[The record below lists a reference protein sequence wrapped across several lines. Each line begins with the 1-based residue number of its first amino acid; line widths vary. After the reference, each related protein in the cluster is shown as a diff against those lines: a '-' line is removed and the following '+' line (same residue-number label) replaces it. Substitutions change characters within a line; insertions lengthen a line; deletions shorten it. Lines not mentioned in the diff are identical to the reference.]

1 MNVIFYKIYI
11 FDILTKQA
19 FVTCFEKGLNIV
31 TSSSIDGTDR
41 GKSVLLRSLYH
52 TLGADAHFDK
62 KWKNEDKVYLLEF
75 SVDNKMYFIYRH
87 KKVFKVFNDTVQILF
102 QTSSRT
108 KLSEFLGKIWSF
120 EIFLPNRNTEK
131 LEIAPPAYTYVM
143 NFIDQDHYDGTNF
156 NSFKSLGQYQNFK
169 PDVIYAQF
177 GIYDKNYF
185 ERVKSKQNLL
195 ERINNSED
203 SYQKANEM
211 KEKVFKLL
219 GNIVVPKNSQELKR
233 ELSIRTKEYKDIL
246 NSMNEF
252 RCKLTNLRN
261 EKYEL
266 EIALNQ
272 IERFKNN
279 KEKEI
284 KSILETDKCPECHSV
299 LKDTT
304 DFRSKR
310 YNSIEDSSYISDS
323 IYEDIEKISKAI
335 SRTESSY
342 KEFLNKLESYKKNI
356 GIAQKEIKNYSSYM
370 GLNELYNSLNLELF
384 NESQLQGE
392 LKEKLGIIEEDL
404 KKVSAIKADINKKY
418 YEMIDSEVLR
428 FGLNELEESQYKAI
442 NRVFCA
448 SGSNKPIS
456 TVIWYFILNN
466 IKTCFNKKSLK
477 LPMVLDSPKNAE
489 MDYNKEQALI
499 EYILENSS
507 NYTQLIFSS
516 IGFER
521 TKFEGKVKIIELK
534 NNKYQLLDS
543 ETFTKYE
550 NILENVLSTHVHRD
564 IFSELIKL
572 LRK

>member
-1 MNVIFYKIYI
+1 MNVIFKKIYI
-11 FDILTKQA
+11 FDILTEKA
-19 FVTCFEKGLNIV
+19 FVTSFEEGVNVV

-52 TLGADAHFDK
+52 VMGADAHFDK

-75 SVDNKMYFIYRH
+75 LVDNKKYFIYRH
-87 KKVFKVFNDTVQILF
+87 RKLFKVFNNLIQILF

-108 KLSEFLGKIWSF
+108 ELSEFLGEIWSF

-143 NFIDQDHYDGTNF
+143 NFLDQDYYDGTNF

-169 PDVIYAQF
+169 PDVIYSQF

-185 ERVKSKQNLL
+185 ERVKSKQNLF
-195 ERINNSED
+195 ERINESKD
-203 SYQKANEM
+203 SYKKANEM
-211 KEKVFKLL
+211 KRKVSNLL
-219 GNIVVPKNSQELKR
+219 ENVVVPENLQELER
-233 ELSIRTKEYKDIL
+233 ELSIRSKEYNDIL
-246 NSMNEF
+246 NSMNAF
-252 RCKLTNLRN
+252 RYKLTNLRN

-284 KSILETDKCPECHSV
+284 KFILETDICPECHSI
-299 LKDTT
+299 LNDTT
-304 DFRSKR
+304 DLRSKR
-310 YNSIEDSSYISDS
+310 YNSIEDSLYISDS

-335 SRTESSY
+335 FQIESSY
-342 KEFLNKLESYKKNI
+342 REFSNRLESYKKNI
-356 GIAQKEIKNYSSYM
+356 NSAQEEIKNYTSYM

-384 NESQLQGE
+384 NELQLQEE
-392 LKEKLGIIEEDL
+392 LKDRIENIEEEL
-404 KKVSAIKADINKKY
+404 KKVSEIKADINKKY
-418 YEMIDSEVLR
+418 YEMVDRQVLR
-428 FGLNELEESQYKAI
+428 FGLNELDESQYKAI

-489 MDYNKEQALI
+489 MDYDKEQALI

-521 TKFEGKVKIIELK
+521 TKFIFEGEIKILGL
-534 NNKYQLLDS
+534 NNDKYQLLNS
-543 ETFTKYE
+543 ETFKEYE
-550 NILENVLSTHVHRD
+550 DILENVLSAQ
-564 IFSELIKL
+564 LI
-572 LRK
+572 

>member
-1 MNVIFYKIYI
+1 MNIIFNKIYI

-19 FVTCFEKGLNIV
+19 FVTCFEKGLNII
-31 TSSSIDGTDR
+31 TSSNIDGTDR

-75 SVDNKMYFIYRH
+75 SVDNKKYFIYRH
-87 KKVFKVFNDTVQILF
+87 KKVFKVFDDAVQILF
-102 QTSSRT
+102 QTSTRT
-108 KLSEFLGKIWSF
+108 ELSEFLSEIWSF

-143 NFIDQDHYDGTNF
+143 NFIDQDYYDGTNF
-156 NSFKSLGQYQNFK
+156 NSFKSLRQYQNFK

-195 ERINNSED
+195 ERINDSEGA
-203 SYQKANEM
+203 YKEANEM
-211 KEKVFKLL
+211 KEKVSKLL
-219 GNIVVPKNSQELKR
+219 GNLVVPENLQELER
-233 ELSIRTKEYKDIL
+233 ELSIRTKEYNGIL

-252 RCKLTNLRN
+252 RYKLTNLRN

-284 KSILETDKCPECHSV
+284 KSILKTDICPECHSV

-304 DFRSKR
+304 DLRSKR
-310 YNSIEDSSYISDS
+310 YNSIEDSLYIKDN
-323 IYEDIEKISKAI
+323 IYEDIEKLSKAI
-335 SRTESSY
+335 SQIESSY
-342 KEFLNKLESYKKNI
+342 EEFLNKLESYKKNI

-384 NESQLQGE
+384 NEYQLQGE
-392 LKEKLGIIEEDL
+392 LNERLENIEEEL
-404 KKVSAIKADINKKY
+404 KKVSEIKADINRKY
-418 YEMIDSEVLR
+418 YEMIDRQVVK
-428 FGLNELEESQYKAI
+428 FGLNELEETQYKAI

-456 TVIWYFILNN
+456 TVIWYFILND
-466 IKTCFNKKSLK
+466 IKRLFNKKSLK

-489 MDYNKEQALI
+489 MDYDKEQALI
-499 EYILENSS
+499 EYILDNSL

-521 TKFEGKVKIIELK
+521 RKFEFEGEIKIIELK
-534 NNKYQLLDS
+534 NDKYQLLDS
-543 ETFTKYE
+543 ETFKKYEDVLE
-550 NILENVLSTHVHRD
+550 NILNSQ
-564 IFSELIKL
+564 LIK
-572 LRK
+572 

>member
-1 MNVIFYKIYI
+1 MNVIFNKIYI

-19 FVTCFEKGLNIV
+19 FVTGFEEGLNIV
-31 TSSSIDGTDR
+31 ASSSIDGTDR

-62 KWKNEDKVYLLEF
+62 KWKNEDKVYILKI
-75 SVDNKMYFIYRH
+75 SVDNKMYYIYRH

-102 QTSSRT
+102 QTSHRT
-108 KLSEFLGKIWSF
+108 ELSEFLSEIWDF

-143 NFIDQDHYDGTNF
+143 NFIDQDYYNGTNF
-156 NSFKSLGQYQNFK
+156 NSFKNLGQYQNFK

-185 ERVKSKQNLL
+185 RCVKSKQNLL
-195 ERINNSED
+195 ERINDSED
-203 SYQKANEM
+203 SYKEANEM
-211 KEKVFKLL
+211 KEKVSKLL
-219 GNIVVPKNSQELKR
+219 GNLLVPENLQELET
-233 ELSIRTKEYKDIL
+233 ELSIRTKEYNDIL

-252 RCKLTNLRN
+252 RYRLTNLRN

-272 IERFKNN
+272 IERFKSN

-284 KSILETDKCPECHSV
+284 KSILETDICPECHSV
-299 LKDTT
+299 LKDTI
-304 DFRSKR
+304 DIRSKR
-310 YNSIEDSSYISDS
+310 YNSIEDSLYIKDN

-335 SRTESSY
+335 YQTESSY
-342 KEFLNKLESYKKNI
+342 KELLNKLESYKKNI
-356 GIAQKEIKNYSSYM
+356 SLAQKEIKNYTSYM
-370 GLNELYNSLNLELF
+370 GLNEFYNSLNQELF
-384 NESQLQGE
+384 NELQLQGK
-392 LKEKLGIIEEDL
+392 LKEEIELIQDEL
-404 KKVSAIKADINKKY
+404 KKVSEIKEDINKKY
-418 YEMIDSEVLR
+418 YEMIDRQVLK
-428 FGLNELEESQYKAI
+428 FGLNELEETQYKAI

-456 TVIWYFILNN
+456 TVIWYFVLNDIKIL
-466 IKTCFNKKSLK
+466 FNKKSLK

-489 MDYNKEQALI
+489 MDYYKEQTLI
-499 EYILENSS
+499 EYILKNSS

-521 TKFEGKVKIIELK
+521 TKFIFEGKIKIIELK
-534 NNKYQLLDS
+534 NDKYQLLNS
-543 ETFTKYE
+543 ETFKEYE
-550 NILENVLSTHVHRD
+550 NILENVLSAQ
-564 IFSELIKL
+564 LI
-572 LRK
+572 

>member
-1 MNVIFYKIYI
+1 MNVIFKKIYI
-11 FDILTKQA
+11 FDILTKKA
-19 FVTCFEKGLNIV
+19 FVTSFEEGVNVV

-52 TLGADAHFDK
+52 VMGADAHFDK

-75 SVDNKMYFIYRH
+75 LVDNKKYFIYRH
-87 KKVFKVFNDTVQILF
+87 RKLFKVFNDLIQILF
-102 QTSSRT
+102 QTSSRPE
-108 KLSEFLGKIWSF
+108 LSEFLGEIWSF

-143 NFIDQDHYDGTNF
+143 NFLDQDYYDGTNF

-169 PDVIYAQF
+169 PDVIYSQF

-185 ERVKSKQNLL
+185 ERVKSKQNLF
-195 ERINNSED
+195 ERINESKD
-203 SYQKANEM
+203 SYKKADEM
-211 KEKVFKLL
+211 KGKVSNLL
-219 GNIVVPKNSQELKR
+219 ENVVVPENLQELER
-233 ELSIRTKEYKDIL
+233 ELSIKSKEYNDIL
-246 NSMNEF
+246 NSMNAF
-252 RCKLTNLRN
+252 RYKLTNLRN

-266 EIALNQ
+266 EIVLNQ

-284 KSILETDKCPECHSV
+284 KSILETDICPECHSV
-299 LKDTT
+299 LNDTT
-304 DFRSKR
+304 DLRSKR
-310 YNSIEDSSYISDS
+310 YNSIEDSLYISDS
-323 IYEDIEKISKAI
+323 IYEDIEKISKEI
-335 SRTESSY
+335 FQIESSY
-342 KEFLNKLESYKKNI
+342 REFSNRLESYKKNI
-356 GIAQKEIKNYSSYM
+356 NSAQEEIKNYTSYM

-384 NESQLQGE
+384 NELQLQEE
-392 LKEKLGIIEEDL
+392 LKDRIENIEEEL
-404 KKVSAIKADINKKY
+404 KKVSEIKAYINKKY
-418 YEMIDSEVLR
+418 YEMVDRQVLR
-428 FGLNELEESQYKAI
+428 FGLNELDESQYKAI

-489 MDYNKEQALI
+489 MDYDKEQALI

-521 TKFEGKVKIIELK
+521 TKFIFEGEIKIIELK
-534 NNKYQLLDS
+534 NDKYQLLNS
-543 ETFTKYE
+543 ETFKEYE
-550 NILENVLSTHVHRD
+550 DILENVLSAQ
-564 IFSELIKL
+564 LI
-572 LRK
+572 

>member
-1 MNVIFYKIYI
+1 MNVIFKKIYI
-11 FDILTKQA
+11 FDILTKKA
-19 FVTCFEKGLNIV
+19 FVTSFEEGVNVV

-52 TLGADAHFDK
+52 VMGADAHFDK

-75 SVDNKMYFIYRH
+75 LVDNKKYFIYRH
-87 KKVFKVFNDTVQILF
+87 RKLFKVFNDLIQILF

-108 KLSEFLGKIWSF
+108 ELSEFLGEIWSF

-143 NFIDQDHYDGTNF
+143 NFLDQDYYDGTNF

-169 PDVIYAQF
+169 PDVIYSQF

-185 ERVKSKQNLL
+185 ERVKSKQNLF
-195 ERINNSED
+195 ECINESKD
-203 SYQKANEM
+203 SYKKADEM
-211 KEKVFKLL
+211 KGKVSNLL
-219 GNIVVPKNSQELKR
+219 ENVVVPENLQELER
-233 ELSIRTKEYKDIL
+233 ELSIRSKEYNDIL
-246 NSMNEF
+246 NSMNAF
-252 RCKLTNLRN
+252 RYKLTNLRN

-284 KSILETDKCPECHSV
+284 KFILETDICPECHSV
-299 LKDTT
+299 LNDTT
-304 DFRSKR
+304 DLRSKR
-310 YNSIEDSSYISDS
+310 YNSIEDSLYISDS

-335 SRTESSY
+335 FQIESSY
-342 KEFLNKLESYKKNI
+342 REFSNRLESYKKNI
-356 GIAQKEIKNYSSYM
+356 NSAQEEIKNYTSYM

-384 NESQLQGE
+384 NELQLQEE
-392 LKEKLGIIEEDL
+392 LKDRIENIEEEL
-404 KKVSAIKADINKKY
+404 KKVSEIKADINKKY
-418 YEMIDSEVLR
+418 YEMVDRQVLR
-428 FGLNELEESQYKAI
+428 FGLNELDESQYKAI

-489 MDYNKEQALI
+489 MDYDKEQALI

-521 TKFEGKVKIIELK
+521 TKFIFEGEIKIIELK
-534 NNKYQLLDS
+534 NDKYQLLNS
-543 ETFTKYE
+543 ETFKEYE
-550 NILENVLSTHVHRD
+550 DILENVLSAQ
-564 IFSELIKL
+564 LI
-572 LRK
+572 

>member
-1 MNVIFYKIYI
+1 MNVIFKKIYI
-11 FDILTKQA
+11 FDISTEKA
-19 FVTCFEKGLNIV
+19 FVTSFEEGVNVV

-52 TLGADAHFDK
+52 VMGADAHFDK

-75 SVDNKMYFIYRH
+75 LVDNKKYFIYRH
-87 KKVFKVFNDTVQILF
+87 RKLFKVFNDLIQILF

-108 KLSEFLGKIWSF
+108 ELSEFLGEIWSF
-120 EIFLPNRNTEK
+120 EIFLPNRNTGK

-143 NFIDQDHYDGTNF
+143 NFLDQDYYDGTSF
-156 NSFKSLGQYQNFK
+156 NSFKSLRQYQNFK
-169 PDVIYAQF
+169 PDVIYSQF

-185 ERVKSKQNLL
+185 ERVKSKQNLF
-195 ERINNSED
+195 ERINESKD
-203 SYQKANEM
+203 SYKKANEM
-211 KEKVFKLL
+211 KGKVSNLL
-219 GNIVVPKNSQELKR
+219 ENVVVPENLQELER
-233 ELSIRTKEYKDIL
+233 ELSIRSKEYNDIL
-246 NSMNEF
+246 NSMNAF
-252 RCKLTNLRN
+252 RYKLTNLRN

-284 KSILETDKCPECHSV
+284 KFILETDICPECHSI
-299 LKDTT
+299 LNDTT
-304 DFRSKR
+304 DLRSKR
-310 YNSIEDSSYISDS
+310 YNSIEDSLYISDS
-323 IYEDIEKISKAI
+323 IYEDIEKISKEI
-335 SRTESSY
+335 FQIESSY
-342 KEFLNKLESYKKNI
+342 REFSNRLESYKKNI
-356 GIAQKEIKNYSSYM
+356 NSAQEEIKNYTSYM

-384 NESQLQGE
+384 NELQLQEE
-392 LKEKLGIIEEDL
+392 LKDRIENIEEEL
-404 KKVSAIKADINKKY
+404 KKVSEIKADINKKY
-418 YEMIDSEVLR
+418 YEMVDRQVLR
-428 FGLNELEESQYKAI
+428 FGLYELDESQYKAI

-489 MDYNKEQALI
+489 MDYVKEQALI

-521 TKFEGKVKIIELK
+521 TKFIFEGEIKIIGL
-534 NNKYQLLDS
+534 NNDKYQLLNS
-543 ETFTKYE
+543 ETFKEYE
-550 NILENVLSTHVHRD
+550 DILENVLSAQ
-564 IFSELIKL
+564 LI
-572 LRK
+572 

>member
-1 MNVIFYKIYI
+1 MNVIFKKIYI
-11 FDILTKQA
+11 FDILTEKT
-19 FVTCFEKGLNIV
+19 FVTSFEEGVNVV

-52 TLGADAHFDK
+52 VMGADAHFDK

-75 SVDNKMYFIYRH
+75 LVDNKKYFIYRH
-87 KKVFKVFNDTVQILF
+87 RKLFKVFNDLIQILF

-108 KLSEFLGKIWSF
+108 ELSEFLGEIWSF
-120 EIFLPNRNTEK
+120 EIFLPNRNTGK

-143 NFIDQDHYDGTNF
+143 NFLDQDYYDGTSF
-156 NSFKSLGQYQNFK
+156 NSFKSLRQYQNFK
-169 PDVIYAQF
+169 PDVIYSQF

-185 ERVKSKQNLL
+185 ERVKSKQNLF
-195 ERINNSED
+195 ERINESKD
-203 SYQKANEM
+203 SYKKANEM
-211 KEKVFKLL
+211 KGKVSNLL
-219 GNIVVPKNSQELKR
+219 ENVVVPENLQELER
-233 ELSIRTKEYKDIL
+233 ELSIRSKEYNDIL
-246 NSMNEF
+246 NSMNAF
-252 RCKLTNLRN
+252 RYKLTNLRN

-284 KSILETDKCPECHSV
+284 KFILETDICPECHSI
-299 LKDTT
+299 LNDTT
-304 DFRSKR
+304 DLRSKR
-310 YNSIEDSSYISDS
+310 YNSIEDSLYISDS
-323 IYEDIEKISKAI
+323 IYEDIEKISKEI
-335 SRTESSY
+335 FQIESSY
-342 KEFLNKLESYKKNI
+342 REFSNRLESYKKNI
-356 GIAQKEIKNYSSYM
+356 NSAQEEIKNYTSYM

-384 NESQLQGE
+384 NELQLQEE
-392 LKEKLGIIEEDL
+392 LKDRIENIEEEL
-404 KKVSAIKADINKKY
+404 KKVSEIKADINKKY
-418 YEMIDSEVLR
+418 YEMVDRQVLR
-428 FGLNELEESQYKAI
+428 FGLYELDESQYKAI

-489 MDYNKEQALI
+489 MDYVKEQALI

-521 TKFEGKVKIIELK
+521 TKFIFEGEIKIIGL
-534 NNKYQLLDS
+534 NNDKYQLLNS
-543 ETFTKYE
+543 ETFKEYE
-550 NILENVLSTHVHRD
+550 DILENVLSAQ
-564 IFSELIKL
+564 LI
-572 LRK
+572 

>member
-1 MNVIFYKIYI
+1 MNIIFNKIYI
-11 FDILTKQA
+11 FDILTKKA
-19 FVTCFEKGLNIV
+19 FVTCFEKGLNII
-31 TSSSIDGTDR
+31 TSSNIDGTDR

-75 SVDNKMYFIYRH
+75 SVDNKKYFIYRH
-87 KKVFKVFNDTVQILF
+87 KKVFKVFDDAVQILF
-102 QTSSRT
+102 QTSTRT
-108 KLSEFLGKIWSF
+108 ELSEFLSEIWSF

-143 NFIDQDHYDGTNF
+143 NFIDQDYYDGTNF

-169 PDVIYAQF
+169 SDVIYAQF

-195 ERINNSED
+195 ERINDSERA
-203 SYQKANEM
+203 YKKANEM
-211 KEKVFKLL
+211 KEKVSKLL
-219 GNIVVPKNSQELKR
+219 GNLVVPENLQELEK
-233 ELSIRTKEYKDIL
+233 ELSIRTKEYNDIL

-252 RCKLTNLRN
+252 RYKLTNLRN

-284 KSILETDKCPECHSV
+284 KSILKTDICPECHSV

-304 DFRSKR
+304 DLRSKR
-310 YNSIEDSSYISDS
+310 YNSIEDSLYISDS
-323 IYEDIEKISKAI
+323 IYEDIEKISKVI
-335 SRTESSY
+335 LKIESSY
-342 KEFLNKLESYKKNI
+342 REFSNRLESYKKNI
-356 GIAQKEIKNYSSYM
+356 NSAQKEIKNYTSYI

-384 NESQLQGE
+384 SELQLQEE
-392 LKEKLGIIEEDL
+392 LKDRIENIEEEL
-404 KKVSAIKADINKKY
+404 KKVSEIKANINKKY
-418 YEMIDSEVLR
+418 YEMVDSQVLR
-428 FGLNELEESQYKAI
+428 FGLDELEESQYKAI

-466 IKTCFNKKSLK
+466 LKTCFNKKSLK

-489 MDYNKEQALI
+489 MDYDKEQALI

-521 TKFEGKVKIIELK
+521 TKFIFEGETKIIELK
-534 NNKYQLLDS
+534 NDKYQLLNS
-543 ETFTKYE
+543 ETFKEYE
-550 NILENVLSTHVHRD
+550 DILENVLSAQ
-564 IFSELIKL
+564 LI
-572 LRK
+572 

>member
-1 MNVIFYKIYI
+1 MNIIFNKIYI
-11 FDILTKQA
+11 FDILTKKA
-19 FVTCFEKGLNIV
+19 FVTCFEKGLNII
-31 TSSSIDGTDR
+31 TSSNIDGTDR

-75 SVDNKMYFIYRH
+75 FVDNKKYFIYRH
-87 KKVFKVFNDTVQILF
+87 KKVFKVFDDAVQILF
-102 QTSSRT
+102 QTSTRT
-108 KLSEFLGKIWSF
+108 ELSEFLSEIWSF

-143 NFIDQDHYDGTNF
+143 NFIDQDYYDGTNF

-195 ERINNSED
+195 ERINDSERA
-203 SYQKANEM
+203 YKKANEM
-211 KEKVFKLL
+211 KEKVSKLL
-219 GNIVVPKNSQELKR
+219 GNLVVPENLQELEK
-233 ELSIRTKEYKDIL
+233 ELSIRTKEYNDIL

-252 RCKLTNLRN
+252 RYKLTNLRN

-284 KSILETDKCPECHSV
+284 KSILKTDICPECHSV

-304 DFRSKR
+304 DLRSKR
-310 YNSIEDSSYISDS
+310 YNSIEDSLYISDS
-323 IYEDIEKISKAI
+323 IYEDIEKISKVI
-335 SRTESSY
+335 LKIESSY
-342 KEFLNKLESYKKNI
+342 REFSNRLESYKKNI
-356 GIAQKEIKNYSSYM
+356 NSAQEEIKNYTSYI

-384 NESQLQGE
+384 SELQLQEE
-392 LKEKLGIIEEDL
+392 LKDKIENIEEEL
-404 KKVSAIKADINKKY
+404 KKVSEIKADINKKY
-418 YEMIDSEVLR
+418 YEMVDSQVLR

-466 IKTCFNKKSLK
+466 LKTCFNKKSLK

-489 MDYNKEQALI
+489 MDYDKEQALI

-521 TKFEGKVKIIELK
+521 TKFIFEGETKIIELK
-534 NNKYQLLDS
+534 NDKYQLLNS
-543 ETFTKYE
+543 ETFKEYE
-550 NILENVLSTHVHRD
+550 DILENVLSAQ
-564 IFSELIKL
+564 LI
-572 LRK
+572 

>member
-1 MNVIFYKIYI
+1 MNVIFKKIYI
-11 FDILTKQA
+11 FDILTKKA
-19 FVTCFEKGLNIV
+19 FVTSFEVGVNVV

-52 TLGADAHFDK
+52 VMGADAHFDK

-75 SVDNKMYFIYRH
+75 LVDNKKYFIYRH
-87 KKVFKVFNDTVQILF
+87 RKLFKVFNDLIQILF

-108 KLSEFLGKIWSF
+108 ELSEFLGEIWSF

-143 NFIDQDHYDGTNF
+143 NFLDQDYYDGTNF

-169 PDVIYAQF
+169 PDVIYSQF

-185 ERVKSKQNLL
+185 ERVKSKQNLF
-195 ERINNSED
+195 ERINESQD
-203 SYQKANEM
+203 SYKKADEM
-211 KEKVFKLL
+211 KGKVSNLL
-219 GNIVVPKNSQELKR
+219 ENVVVPENLQELES
-233 ELSIRTKEYKDIL
+233 ELSIRSKEYNDIL
-246 NSMNEF
+246 NSMNAF
-252 RCKLTNLRN
+252 RYELTNLRN

-284 KSILETDKCPECHSV
+284 KFILETDICPECHSV
-299 LKDTT
+299 LNDTT
-304 DFRSKR
+304 DLRSKR
-310 YNSIEDSSYISDS
+310 YNSIEDSLYISDS

-335 SRTESSY
+335 FQIESSY
-342 KEFLNKLESYKKNI
+342 REFSNRLESYKKNI
-356 GIAQKEIKNYSSYM
+356 NSAQKEIKNYTSYM

-384 NESQLQGE
+384 NELQLQEE
-392 LKEKLGIIEEDL
+392 LKDRIENIEEEL
-404 KKVSAIKADINKKY
+404 KKVSEIKADINKKY
-418 YEMIDSEVLR
+418 YEMVDRQVLR
-428 FGLNELEESQYKAI
+428 FGLNELDESQYKAI

-521 TKFEGKVKIIELK
+521 TKFIFEGEIKIIELK
-534 NNKYQLLDS
+534 NDKYQLLNS
-543 ETFTKYE
+543 ETFKEYE
-550 NILENVLSTHVHRD
+550 DILENVLSAQ
-564 IFSELIKL
+564 LI
-572 LRK
+572 

>member
-1 MNVIFYKIYI
+1 MNVIFKKIYI
-11 FDILTKQA
+11 FDILTKKA
-19 FVTCFEKGLNIV
+19 FVTSFEEGVNVV

-41 GKSVLLRSLYH
+41 GKSVLLRSVYH
-52 TLGADAHFDK
+52 VMGADAHFDK

-75 SVDNKMYFIYRH
+75 LVDNKKYFIYRH
-87 KKVFKVFNDTVQILF
+87 RKLFKVFNDLIQILF

-108 KLSEFLGKIWSF
+108 ELSEFLGEIWSF

-143 NFIDQDHYDGTNF
+143 NFLDQDYYDGTNF

-169 PDVIYAQF
+169 PDVIYSQF

-185 ERVKSKQNLL
+185 ERVKSKQNLF
-195 ERINNSED
+195 ERINESKD
-203 SYQKANEM
+203 SYKKADEM
-211 KEKVFKLL
+211 KGKVSNLL
-219 GNIVVPKNSQELKR
+219 ENVVVPENLQELER
-233 ELSIRTKEYKDIL
+233 ELSIRSKEYNDIL
-246 NSMNEF
+246 NSMNAF
-252 RCKLTNLRN
+252 RYKLTNLRN

-284 KSILETDKCPECHSV
+284 KFILETDICPECHSV
-299 LKDTT
+299 LNDTT
-304 DFRSKR
+304 DLRSKR
-310 YNSIEDSSYISDS
+310 YNSIEDSLYISDS
-323 IYEDIEKISKAI
+323 IYEDIEKISKEI
-335 SRTESSY
+335 FQIESSY
-342 KEFLNKLESYKKNI
+342 REFSNRLESYKKNI
-356 GIAQKEIKNYSSYM
+356 NSAQEEIKNYTSYM

-384 NESQLQGE
+384 NELQLQEE
-392 LKEKLGIIEEDL
+392 LKDRIENIEEEL
-404 KKVSAIKADINKKY
+404 KKVSEIKAYINKKY
-418 YEMIDSEVLR
+418 YEMVDRQVLR
-428 FGLNELEESQYKAI
+428 FGLNELDESQYKAI

-489 MDYNKEQALI
+489 MDYDKEQALI

-521 TKFEGKVKIIELK
+521 TKFIFEGEIKIIELK
-534 NNKYQLLDS
+534 NDKYQLLNS
-543 ETFTKYE
+543 ETFKEYE
-550 NILENVLSTHVHRD
+550 DILENVLSAQ
-564 IFSELIKL
+564 LI
-572 LRK
+572 

>member
-1 MNVIFYKIYI
+1 MNVIFKKIYI
-11 FDILTKQA
+11 FDILTKKA
-19 FVTCFEKGLNIV
+19 FVTSFEEGVNVV

-52 TLGADAHFDK
+52 VMGADAHFDK

-75 SVDNKMYFIYRH
+75 LVDNKKYFIYRH
-87 KKVFKVFNDTVQILF
+87 RKLFKVFNDLIQILF

-108 KLSEFLGKIWSF
+108 ELSEFLGEVWSF

-131 LEIAPPAYTYVM
+131 LEIAPPVYTYVM
-143 NFIDQDHYDGTNF
+143 NFLDQDYYDGTNF
-156 NSFKSLGQYQNFK
+156 NSFKNLGQYQNFK
-169 PDVIYAQF
+169 PDVIYSQF

-185 ERVKSKQNLL
+185 EHVKSKQNLF
-195 ERINNSED
+195 ERINESKD
-203 SYQKANEM
+203 SYKKADEM
-211 KEKVFKLL
+211 KGKVSNLL
-219 GNIVVPKNSQELKR
+219 ENVVVPENLQELER
-233 ELSIRTKEYKDIL
+233 ELSIRSKEYNDIL
-246 NSMNEF
+246 NSMNAF
-252 RCKLTNLRN
+252 RYKLTNLRN

-284 KSILETDKCPECHSV
+284 KFILETDICPECHSV
-299 LKDTT
+299 LNDTT
-304 DFRSKR
+304 DLRSKR
-310 YNSIEDSSYISDS
+310 YNSIEDSLYISDS

-335 SRTESSY
+335 FQIESSY
-342 KEFLNKLESYKKNI
+342 REFSNRLESYKKNI
-356 GIAQKEIKNYSSYM
+356 NSAQEEIKNYTSYM

-384 NESQLQGE
+384 NELQLQEE
-392 LKEKLGIIEEDL
+392 LKDRIENIEEEL
-404 KKVSAIKADINKKY
+404 KKVSEIKADINKKY
-418 YEMIDSEVLR
+418 YEMVDRQVLR
-428 FGLNELEESQYKAI
+428 FGLNELDESQYKAI

-489 MDYNKEQALI
+489 MDYDKEQALI

-507 NYTQLIFSS
+507 NYMQLIFSS

-521 TKFEGKVKIIELK
+521 TKFIFEGEIKIIELK
-534 NNKYQLLDS
+534 NDKYQLLNS
-543 ETFTKYE
+543 ETFKEYE
-550 NILENVLSTHVHRD
+550 DILENVLSAQ
-564 IFSELIKL
+564 LI
-572 LRK
+572 

>member
-1 MNVIFYKIYI
+1 MNVIFKKIYI
-11 FDILTKQA
+11 FDILTKKA
-19 FVTCFEKGLNIV
+19 FVTSFEEGVNIV

-52 TLGADAHFDK
+52 VMGADAHFDK

-75 SVDNKMYFIYRH
+75 LVDNKKYFIYRH
-87 KKVFKVFNDTVQILF
+87 RKLFKVFNDLIQIIF

-108 KLSEFLGKIWSF
+108 ELSEFLGEIWSF

-143 NFIDQDHYDGTNF
+143 NFLDQDYYDGTNF

-169 PDVIYAQF
+169 PDVIYSQF

-185 ERVKSKQNLL
+185 ERVKSKQNLF
-195 ERINNSED
+195 ERINESKD
-203 SYQKANEM
+203 SYKKADEM
-211 KEKVFKLL
+211 KGKVSNLL
-219 GNIVVPKNSQELKR
+219 ENVVVPENLQELER
-233 ELSIRTKEYKDIL
+233 ELSIRSKEYNDIL
-246 NSMNEF
+246 NSMNAF
-252 RCKLTNLRN
+252 RYKLTNLRN

-284 KSILETDKCPECHSV
+284 KFILGTDICPECHSV
-299 LKDTT
+299 LNDTT
-304 DFRSKR
+304 DLRSKR
-310 YNSIEDSSYISDS
+310 YNSIEDSLYISDS

-335 SRTESSY
+335 FQIESSY
-342 KEFLNKLESYKKNI
+342 REFSNRLESYKKNI
-356 GIAQKEIKNYSSYM
+356 NSAQEEIKNYTSYM

-384 NESQLQGE
+384 NELQLQEE
-392 LKEKLGIIEEDL
+392 LKDRIENIEEEL
-404 KKVSAIKADINKKY
+404 KKVSEIKADINKKY
-418 YEMIDSEVLR
+418 YEMVDRQVLR
-428 FGLNELEESQYKAI
+428 FGLNELDESQYKAI

-489 MDYNKEQALI
+489 MDNNKEQALI

-521 TKFEGKVKIIELK
+521 TKFIFEGEIKIIELK
-534 NNKYQLLDS
+534 NDKYQLLNS
-543 ETFTKYE
+543 ETFKEYE
-550 NILENVLSTHVHRD
+550 DILDNVLSAQ
-564 IFSELIKL
+564 LI
-572 LRK
+572 

>member
-1 MNVIFYKIYI
+1 MNIIFKKIYI
-11 FDILTKQA
+11 FDILTKKA
-19 FVTCFEKGLNIV
+19 FVTSFEKGVNVV

-52 TLGADAHFDK
+52 VMGADAHFDK

-75 SVDNKMYFIYRH
+75 LVDNKKYFIYRH
-87 KKVFKVFNDTVQILF
+87 RKLFKVFNDLIQILF

-108 KLSEFLGKIWSF
+108 ELSEFLGEIWSF

-143 NFIDQDHYDGTNF
+143 NFLDQDYYDGTNF

-169 PDVIYAQF
+169 PDVIYSQF

-185 ERVKSKQNLL
+185 ERVKSKQNLF
-195 ERINNSED
+195 ERINESKD
-203 SYQKANEM
+203 SYKKADEM
-211 KEKVFKLL
+211 KGKVSNLL
-219 GNIVVPKNSQELKR
+219 ENVVVPENLQELER
-233 ELSIRTKEYKDIL
+233 ELSIRSKEYNDIL
-246 NSMNEF
+246 NSMNAF
-252 RCKLTNLRN
+252 RYKLTNLRN

-284 KSILETDKCPECHSV
+284 KFILETDICPECHSV
-299 LKDTT
+299 LNDTT
-304 DFRSKR
+304 DLRSKR
-310 YNSIEDSSYISDS
+310 YNSIEDSLYISDS

-335 SRTESSY
+335 FQIESSY
-342 KEFLNKLESYKKNI
+342 REFSNRLESYKKNI
-356 GIAQKEIKNYSSYM
+356 NSAQEEIKNYTSYM

-384 NESQLQGE
+384 NELQLQEE
-392 LKEKLGIIEEDL
+392 LKDRIENIEEEL
-404 KKVSAIKADINKKY
+404 KKVSEIKADINKKY
-418 YEMIDSEVLR
+418 YEMVDRQVLR
-428 FGLNELEESQYKAI
+428 FGLNELDESQYKAI

-489 MDYNKEQALI
+489 MDYDKEQALI

-521 TKFEGKVKIIELK
+521 TKFIFEGEIKIIELK
-534 NNKYQLLDS
+534 NDKYQLLNS
-543 ETFTKYE
+543 ETFKEYE
-550 NILENVLSTHVHRD
+550 DILENVLSAQ
-564 IFSELIKL
+564 LI
-572 LRK
+572 

>member
-1 MNVIFYKIYI
+1 MNVIFKKIYI
-11 FDILTKQA
+11 FDILTKKA
-19 FVTCFEKGLNIV
+19 FVTSFEEGVNVV

-52 TLGADAHFDK
+52 VMGADAHFDK

-75 SVDNKMYFIYRH
+75 LVDNKKYFIYRH
-87 KKVFKVFNDTVQILF
+87 RKLFKVFNDLIQILF
-102 QTSSRT
+102 QTSSRPE
-108 KLSEFLGKIWSF
+108 LSEFLGEIWSF

-143 NFIDQDHYDGTNF
+143 NFLDQDYYDGTNF

-169 PDVIYAQF
+169 PDVIYSQF

-185 ERVKSKQNLL
+185 ERVKSKQNLF
-195 ERINNSED
+195 ERINESKD
-203 SYQKANEM
+203 SYKKADEM
-211 KEKVFKLL
+211 KGKVSNLL
-219 GNIVVPKNSQELKR
+219 ENVVVPENLQELER
-233 ELSIRTKEYKDIL
+233 ELSIKSKEYNDIL
-246 NSMNEF
+246 NSMNAF
-252 RCKLTNLRN
+252 RYKLTNLRN

-284 KSILETDKCPECHSV
+284 KSILETDICPECHSV
-299 LKDTT
+299 LNDTT
-304 DFRSKR
+304 DLRSKR
-310 YNSIEDSSYISDS
+310 YNSIEDSLYISDS
-323 IYEDIEKISKAI
+323 IYEDIEKISKEI
-335 SRTESSY
+335 FQIESSY
-342 KEFLNKLESYKKNI
+342 REFSNRLESYKKNI
-356 GIAQKEIKNYSSYM
+356 NSAQEEIKNYTSYM

-384 NESQLQGE
+384 NELQLQEE
-392 LKEKLGIIEEDL
+392 LKDRIENIEEEL
-404 KKVSAIKADINKKY
+404 KKVSEIKAYINKKY
-418 YEMIDSEVLR
+418 YEMVDRQVLR
-428 FGLNELEESQYKAI
+428 FGLNELDESQYKAI

-489 MDYNKEQALI
+489 MDYDKEQALI

-521 TKFEGKVKIIELK
+521 TKFIFEGEIKIIELK
-534 NNKYQLLDS
+534 NDKYQLLNS
-543 ETFTKYE
+543 ETFKEYE
-550 NILENVLSTHVHRD
+550 DILENVLSAQ
-564 IFSELIKL
+564 LI
-572 LRK
+572 

>member
-1 MNVIFYKIYI
+1 MNVIFKKIYI
-11 FDILTKQA
+11 FDILTKKA
-19 FVTCFEKGLNIV
+19 FVTSFEVGVNVV

-52 TLGADAHFDK
+52 VMGADAHFDK

-75 SVDNKMYFIYRH
+75 LVDNKKYFIYRH
-87 KKVFKVFNDTVQILF
+87 RKLFKVFNDLIQILF

-108 KLSEFLGKIWSF
+108 ELSEFLGEIWSF
-120 EIFLPNRNTEK
+120 EIFLLNRNTEK

-143 NFIDQDHYDGTNF
+143 NFLDQDYYDGTNF

-169 PDVIYAQF
+169 PDVIYSQF

-185 ERVKSKQNLL
+185 ERVKSKQNLF
-195 ERINNSED
+195 ERINESKD
-203 SYQKANEM
+203 SYKKADEM
-211 KEKVFKLL
+211 KGKVSNLL
-219 GNIVVPKNSQELKR
+219 ENVVVPENLQELER
-233 ELSIRTKEYKDIL
+233 ELSIRSKEYNDIL
-246 NSMNEF
+246 NSMNAF
-252 RCKLTNLRN
+252 RYELTNLRN

-284 KSILETDKCPECHSV
+284 KFILETDICPECHSV
-299 LKDTT
+299 LNDTT
-304 DFRSKR
+304 DLRSKR
-310 YNSIEDSSYISDS
+310 YNSIEDSLYISDS

-335 SRTESSY
+335 FQIESSY
-342 KEFLNKLESYKKNI
+342 REFSNRLESYKKNI
-356 GIAQKEIKNYSSYM
+356 NSAQKEIKNYTSYM

-384 NESQLQGE
+384 NELQLQEE
-392 LKEKLGIIEEDL
+392 LKDRIENIEEEL
-404 KKVSAIKADINKKY
+404 KKVSEIKADINKKY
-418 YEMIDSEVLR
+418 YEMVDRQVLR
-428 FGLNELEESQYKAI
+428 FGLNELDESQYKAI

-489 MDYNKEQALI
+489 MDYDKEQALI

-521 TKFEGKVKIIELK
+521 TKFIFEGEIKIIELK
-534 NNKYQLLDS
+534 NDKYQLLNS
-543 ETFTKYE
+543 ETFKEYE
-550 NILENVLSTHVHRD
+550 DILENVLSAQLMR
-564 IFSELIKL
+564 L
-572 LRK
+572 

>member
-1 MNVIFYKIYI
+1 MNVIFKKIYI
-11 FDILTKQA
+11 FDILTEKA
-19 FVTCFEKGLNIV
+19 FVTSFEEGVNVV

-52 TLGADAHFDK
+52 VMGADAHFDK

-75 SVDNKMYFIYRH
+75 LVDNKKYFIYRH
-87 KKVFKVFNDTVQILF
+87 RKLFKVFNDLIQILF
-102 QTSSRT
+102 QTSSRME
-108 KLSEFLGKIWSF
+108 LSEFLGKIWSF
-120 EIFLPNRNTEK
+120 EIFLPNRNTGK

-143 NFIDQDHYDGTNF
+143 NFLDQDHYDGTSF

-169 PDVIYAQF
+169 PDVIYSQF

-185 ERVKSKQNLL
+185 ERVKSKQNLF
-195 ERINNSED
+195 ERINESKD
-203 SYQKANEM
+203 SYKKANEM
-211 KEKVFKLL
+211 KRKVSNLL
-219 GNIVVPKNSQELKR
+219 ENVVVPENLQELER
-233 ELSIRTKEYKDIL
+233 ELSIRSKEYNDIL
-246 NSMNEF
+246 NSMNTF
-252 RCKLTNLRN
+252 RYKLTNLRN

-284 KSILETDKCPECHSV
+284 KFILETDICPECHSI
-299 LKDTT
+299 LNDTT
-304 DFRSKR
+304 DLRSKR
-310 YNSIEDSSYISDS
+310 YNSIEDSLYISDS

-335 SRTESSY
+335 FQIESSY
-342 KEFLNKLESYKKNI
+342 REFSNRLESYKKNI
-356 GIAQKEIKNYSSYM
+356 NSAQEEIKNYTSYM

-384 NESQLQGE
+384 NELQLQEE
-392 LKEKLGIIEEDL
+392 LKDRIENIEEEL
-404 KKVSAIKADINKKY
+404 KKVSEIKADINKKY
-418 YEMIDSEVLR
+418 YEMVDRQVLR
-428 FGLNELEESQYKAI
+428 FGLNELDESQYKAI

-489 MDYNKEQALI
+489 MDYDKEQALI

-521 TKFEGKVKIIELK
+521 TKFIFEGEIKILGL
-534 NNKYQLLDS
+534 NNDKYQLLNS
-543 ETFTKYE
+543 ETFKEYE
-550 NILENVLSTHVHRD
+550 DILENVLSAQ
-564 IFSELIKL
+564 LI
-572 LRK
+572 

>member
-1 MNVIFYKIYI
+1 MNIIFNKIYI
-11 FDILTKQA
+11 FDILTKKA
-19 FVTCFEKGLNIV
+19 FVTCFEKGLNII
-31 TSSSIDGTDR
+31 TSSNIDGTDR

-75 SVDNKMYFIYRH
+75 SVDNKKYFIYRH
-87 KKVFKVFNDTVQILF
+87 KKVFKVFDDAVQILF
-102 QTSSRT
+102 QTSTRT
-108 KLSEFLGKIWSF
+108 ELSEFLSEIWSF

-143 NFIDQDHYDGTNF
+143 NFIDQDYYDGTNF

-195 ERINNSED
+195 ERINDSERA
-203 SYQKANEM
+203 YKKANEM
-211 KEKVFKLL
+211 KEKVSKLL
-219 GNIVVPKNSQELKR
+219 GNLVVPENLQELEK
-233 ELSIRTKEYKDIL
+233 ELSIRTKEYNDIL

-252 RCKLTNLRN
+252 RYTLTNLRN

-284 KSILETDKCPECHSV
+284 KSILKTDICPECHSV

-304 DFRSKR
+304 DLRSKR
-310 YNSIEDSSYISDS
+310 YNSIEDSLYISDS
-323 IYEDIEKISKAI
+323 IYEDIEKISKVI
-335 SRTESSY
+335 LKIESSY
-342 KEFLNKLESYKKNI
+342 REFSNRLESYKKNI
-356 GIAQKEIKNYSSYM
+356 NSAQKEIKNYTSYI

-384 NESQLQGE
+384 SELQLQEE
-392 LKEKLGIIEEDL
+392 LKDRIENIEEEL
-404 KKVSAIKADINKKY
+404 KKVSEIKANINKKY
-418 YEMIDSEVLR
+418 YEMVDSQVLR
-428 FGLNELEESQYKAI
+428 FGLDELEESQYKAI

-489 MDYNKEQALI
+489 MDYDKEQALI

-521 TKFEGKVKIIELK
+521 TKFIFEGETKIIELK
-534 NNKYQLLDS
+534 NDKYQLLNS
-543 ETFTKYE
+543 ETFKEYE
-550 NILENVLSTHVHRD
+550 DILENVLSAQ
-564 IFSELIKL
+564 LI
-572 LRK
+572 

>member
-1 MNVIFYKIYI
+1 MNVIFKKIYI
-11 FDILTKQA
+11 FDILTKKA
-19 FVTCFEKGLNIV
+19 FVTSFEEGVNVV

-52 TLGADAHFDK
+52 VMGADAHFDK

-75 SVDNKMYFIYRH
+75 LVDNKKYFIYRH
-87 KKVFKVFNDTVQILF
+87 RKLFKVFNDLIQILF

-108 KLSEFLGKIWSF
+108 ELSEFLGEIWSF

-143 NFIDQDHYDGTNF
+143 NFLDQDYYDGTNF

-169 PDVIYAQF
+169 PDVIYSQF

-185 ERVKSKQNLL
+185 ERVKSKQNLF
-195 ERINNSED
+195 ERINESKD
-203 SYQKANEM
+203 SYKKADEM
-211 KEKVFKLL
+211 KGKVSNLL
-219 GNIVVPKNSQELKR
+219 ENVVVPENLQELER
-233 ELSIRTKEYKDIL
+233 ELSIRSKEYNDIL
-246 NSMNEF
+246 NSMNAF
-252 RCKLTNLRN
+252 RYKLTNLRN

-284 KSILETDKCPECHSV
+284 KFILEMDICPECHSV
-299 LKDTT
+299 LNDTT
-304 DFRSKR
+304 DLRSKR
-310 YNSIEDSSYISDS
+310 YNSIEDSLYISDS
-323 IYEDIEKISKAI
+323 IYEDIEKISKEI
-335 SRTESSY
+335 FQIESSY
-342 KEFLNKLESYKKNI
+342 REFSNRLESYKKNI
-356 GIAQKEIKNYSSYM
+356 NSAQEEIKNYTSYM

-384 NESQLQGE
+384 NELQLQEE
-392 LKEKLGIIEEDL
+392 LKDRIENIEEEL
-404 KKVSAIKADINKKY
+404 KKVSEIKADINKKY
-418 YEMIDSEVLR
+418 YEMVDRQVLR
-428 FGLNELEESQYKAI
+428 FGLNELDESQYKAI

-489 MDYNKEQALI
+489 MDYDKEQALI

-521 TKFEGKVKIIELK
+521 TKFIFEGEIKIIELK
-534 NNKYQLLDS
+534 NDKYQLLNS
-543 ETFTKYE
+543 ETFKEYE
-550 NILENVLSTHVHRD
+550 DILENVLSAQ
-564 IFSELIKL
+564 LI
-572 LRK
+572 

>member
-1 MNVIFYKIYI
+1 MNVIFKKIYI
-11 FDILTKQA
+11 FDILTKKA
-19 FVTCFEKGLNIV
+19 FVTSFEEGVNVV

-52 TLGADAHFDK
+52 VMGADAHFDK

-75 SVDNKMYFIYRH
+75 LVDNKKYFIYRH
-87 KKVFKVFNDTVQILF
+87 RKLFKVFNDLIQILF

-108 KLSEFLGKIWSF
+108 ELSEFLGEIWSF

-143 NFIDQDHYDGTNF
+143 NFLDQDYYDGTNF

-169 PDVIYAQF
+169 PDVIYSQF

-185 ERVKSKQNLL
+185 ERVKSKQNLF
-195 ERINNSED
+195 ERINESKD
-203 SYQKANEM
+203 SYKKADEM
-211 KEKVFKLL
+211 KGKVSNLL
-219 GNIVVPKNSQELKR
+219 ENVVVPENLQELER
-233 ELSIRTKEYKDIL
+233 ELSIRSKEYNDIL
-246 NSMNEF
+246 NSMNAF
-252 RCKLTNLRN
+252 RYKLTNLRN

-284 KSILETDKCPECHSV
+284 KFILETDICPECHSV
-299 LKDTT
+299 LNDTT
-304 DFRSKR
+304 DLRSKR
-310 YNSIEDSSYISDS
+310 YNSIEDSLYISDS
-323 IYEDIEKISKAI
+323 IYEDIEKISKEI
-335 SRTESSY
+335 FQIESSY
-342 KEFLNKLESYKKNI
+342 REFSNRLESYKKNI
-356 GIAQKEIKNYSSYM
+356 NSAQEEIKNYTSYM

-384 NESQLQGE
+384 NELQLQEE
-392 LKEKLGIIEEDL
+392 LKDRIENIEEEL
-404 KKVSAIKADINKKY
+404 KKVSEIKADINKKY
-418 YEMIDSEVLR
+418 YEMVDRQVLR
-428 FGLNELEESQYKAI
+428 FGLNELDESQYKAI
-442 NRVFCA
+442 NCVFCA

-466 IKTCFNKKSLK
+466 IKTCLNKKSLK

-489 MDYNKEQALI
+489 MDYDKEQALI

-521 TKFEGKVKIIELK
+521 TKFIFEGEIRIIELK
-534 NNKYQLLDS
+534 NDKYQLLNS
-543 ETFTKYE
+543 ETFEEYE
-550 NILENVLSTHVHRD
+550 DILENVLSAR
-564 IFSELIKL
+564 LI
-572 LRK
+572 

>member
-1 MNVIFYKIYI
+1 MNVIFKKIYI
-11 FDILTKQA
+11 FDILTKKA
-19 FVTCFEKGLNIV
+19 FVTSFEKGVNIV

-52 TLGADAHFDK
+52 VMGADAHFDK

-75 SVDNKMYFIYRH
+75 FVDNKKYFIYRH
-87 KKVFKVFNDTVQILF
+87 RKLFKVFNDLIQILF

-108 KLSEFLGKIWSF
+108 ELSEFLGEIWSF

-143 NFIDQDHYDGTNF
+143 NFLDQDYYDGTNF
-156 NSFKSLGQYQNFK
+156 NSFKSLGQYRNFK
-169 PDVIYAQF
+169 PDVIYSQL
-177 GIYDKNYF
+177 GIYDKSYF
-185 ERVKSKQNLL
+185 ERVKIKQNLF
-195 ERINNSED
+195 ERIND
-203 SYQKANEM
+203 SKESYKKSDEM
-211 KEKVFKLL
+211 KGKVSNLL
-219 GNIVVPKNSQELKR
+219 ENVVVPENLEELER
-233 ELSIRTKEYKDIL
+233 ELSIRSKEYNDIL
-246 NSMNEF
+246 HSMNEF
-252 RCKLTNLRN
+252 RYKLTNLRN

-284 KSILETDKCPECHSV
+284 KFILETDICPECHSV
-299 LKDTT
+299 LNDTT
-304 DFRSKR
+304 DLRSKR
-310 YNSIEDSSYISDS
+310 YNSIEDSLYISDS
-323 IYEDIEKISKAI
+323 IYEDIEQISKVI
-335 SRTESSY
+335 SKIESSY
-342 KEFLNKLESYKKNI
+342 REFSNRLESYKKNI
-356 GIAQKEIKNYSSYM
+356 NSVQEEIKNYTSYM

-384 NESQLQGE
+384 NELQLQEE
-392 LKEKLGIIEEDL
+392 LKDRIENIEEEL
-404 KKVSAIKADINKKY
+404 KKVSEIKADINNKY
-418 YEMIDSEVLR
+418 YEMVDSQVLR

-466 IKTCFNKKSLK
+466 LKVCFNKKSLK

-489 MDYNKEQALI
+489 MDYDKEQALI

-521 TKFEGKVKIIELK
+521 TKFIFEGEIKIIELK
-534 NNKYQLLDS
+534 NDKYQLLNS
-543 ETFTKYE
+543 ETFKEYE
-550 NILENVLSTHVHRD
+550 DILENVLSAQ
-564 IFSELIKL
+564 LM
-572 LRK
+572 

>member
-1 MNVIFYKIYI
+1 MNVIFKKIYI
-11 FDILTKQA
+11 FDILTEKA
-19 FVTCFEKGLNIV
+19 FVTSFEEGVNVV

-52 TLGADAHFDK
+52 VMGADAHFDK

-75 SVDNKMYFIYRH
+75 LVDNKKYFIYRH
-87 KKVFKVFNDTVQILF
+87 RKLFKVFNDLIQILF

-108 KLSEFLGKIWSF
+108 ELSEFLGEIWSF

-143 NFIDQDHYDGTNF
+143 NFLDQDHYDGTSF

-169 PDVIYAQF
+169 PDVIYSQF

-185 ERVKSKQNLL
+185 ECVKSKQNLF
-195 ERINNSED
+195 ERINESKD
-203 SYQKANEM
+203 SYKKADEM
-211 KEKVFKLL
+211 KGKVSNLL
-219 GNIVVPKNSQELKR
+219 ENVVVPENLQELER
-233 ELSIRTKEYKDIL
+233 ELSIRSKEYNDIL
-246 NSMNEF
+246 NSMNAF
-252 RCKLTNLRN
+252 RYKLTNLRN

-284 KSILETDKCPECHSV
+284 KFILETDICPECHSI
-299 LKDTT
+299 LNDTT
-304 DFRSKR
+304 DLRSKR
-310 YNSIEDSSYISDS
+310 YNAIEDSLYISDS
-323 IYEDIEKISKAI
+323 IYEDIEKISKEI
-335 SRTESSY
+335 FQIESSY
-342 KEFLNKLESYKKNI
+342 REFSNRLESYKKNI
-356 GIAQKEIKNYSSYM
+356 NSAQEEIKNYTSYM

-384 NESQLQGE
+384 NELQLQEE
-392 LKEKLGIIEEDL
+392 LKDRIENIEEEL
-404 KKVSAIKADINKKY
+404 KKVSEIKADINKKY
-418 YEMIDSEVLR
+418 YEMVDRQVLR
-428 FGLNELEESQYKAI
+428 FGLYELDESQYKAI

-489 MDYNKEQALI
+489 MDYDKEQALI

-521 TKFEGKVKIIELK
+521 TKFIFEGEIKILGL
-534 NNKYQLLDS
+534 NNDKYQLLNS
-543 ETFTKYE
+543 ETFKEYE
-550 NILENVLSTHVHRD
+550 DILENVLSAQ
-564 IFSELIKL
+564 LI
-572 LRK
+572 

>member
-1 MNVIFYKIYI
+1 MNVIFKKIYI
-11 FDILTKQA
+11 FDILTEKA
-19 FVTCFEKGLNIV
+19 FVTSFEEGVNVV

-52 TLGADAHFDK
+52 VMGADAHFDK

-75 SVDNKMYFIYRH
+75 LVDNKKYFIYRH
-87 KKVFKVFNDTVQILF
+87 RKLFKVFNDLIQISF

-108 KLSEFLGKIWSF
+108 ELSEFLGKIWSF
-120 EIFLPNRNTEK
+120 KIFLPNRNTGK

-143 NFIDQDHYDGTNF
+143 NFLDQDYYDGTSF
-156 NSFKSLGQYQNFK
+156 NSFKSLGQYQSFK
-169 PDVIYAQF
+169 PDVIYSQF

-185 ERVKSKQNLL
+185 ERVKSKQNLF
-195 ERINNSED
+195 ERINESKD
-203 SYQKANEM
+203 SYKKANEM
-211 KEKVFKLL
+211 KGKVSNLL
-219 GNIVVPKNSQELKR
+219 ENVVVPENLQELER
-233 ELSIRTKEYKDIL
+233 ELSIRSKEYNDIL
-246 NSMNEF
+246 NSMNAF
-252 RCKLTNLRN
+252 RYKLTNLRN

-284 KSILETDKCPECHSV
+284 KLILETDICPECHSI
-299 LKDTT
+299 LNDTT
-304 DFRSKR
+304 DLRSKR
-310 YNSIEDSSYISDS
+310 YNSIEDSLYISDS
-323 IYEDIEKISKAI
+323 IYEDIEKISKEI
-335 SRTESSY
+335 FQIESSY
-342 KEFLNKLESYKKNI
+342 REFSYRLESYKKNI
-356 GIAQKEIKNYSSYM
+356 NSTQEEIKNYTSYM

-384 NESQLQGE
+384 NELQLQEE
-392 LKEKLGIIEEDL
+392 LKDRIENIEEEL
-404 KKVSAIKADINKKY
+404 KKVSEIKADINKKY
-418 YEMIDSEVLR
+418 YEMVDRQVLR
-428 FGLNELEESQYKAI
+428 FGLYELDESQYKAI

-489 MDYNKEQALI
+489 MDYDKEQALI

-521 TKFEGKVKIIELK
+521 TKFIFEGEIKIIGL
-534 NNKYQLLDS
+534 NNDKYQLLNS
-543 ETFTKYE
+543 ETFKEYE
-550 NILENVLSTHVHRD
+550 DILENVLSAQ
-564 IFSELIKL
+564 LI
-572 LRK
+572 

>member
-1 MNVIFYKIYI
+1 MNVIFKKIYI
-11 FDILTKQA
+11 FDILTKKA
-19 FVTCFEKGLNIV
+19 FVTSFEKGVNIV

-52 TLGADAHFDK
+52 VMGADAHFDK

-75 SVDNKMYFIYRH
+75 FVDNKKYFIYRH
-87 KKVFKVFNDTVQILF
+87 RKLFKVFNDLIQILF

-108 KLSEFLGKIWSF
+108 ELSEFLGEIWSF

-143 NFIDQDHYDGTNF
+143 NFLDQDYYDGTNF
-156 NSFKSLGQYQNFK
+156 NSFKSLGQYRNFK
-169 PDVIYAQF
+169 PDVIYSQL
-177 GIYDKNYF
+177 GIYDKSYF
-185 ERVKSKQNLL
+185 ERVKIKQNLF
-195 ERINNSED
+195 ERIND
-203 SYQKANEM
+203 SKESYKKSDEM
-211 KEKVFKLL
+211 KGKVSNLL
-219 GNIVVPKNSQELKR
+219 ENVVVPENLEELER
-233 ELSIRTKEYKDIL
+233 ELSIRSKEYNDIL
-246 NSMNEF
+246 HSMNEF
-252 RCKLTNLRN
+252 RYKLTNLRN

-284 KSILETDKCPECHSV
+284 KFILETDICPECHSV
-299 LKDTT
+299 LNDTT
-304 DFRSKR
+304 DLRSKR
-310 YNSIEDSSYISDS
+310 YNSIEDSLYISDS

-335 SRTESSY
+335 FQIESSY
-342 KEFLNKLESYKKNI
+342 REFSNRLESYKKNI
-356 GIAQKEIKNYSSYM
+356 NSAQEEIKNYTSYM

-384 NESQLQGE
+384 NELQLQEE
-392 LKEKLGIIEEDL
+392 LKDRIENIEEEL
-404 KKVSAIKADINKKY
+404 KKVSEIKADINNKY
-418 YEMIDSEVLR
+418 YEMVDSQVLR

-466 IKTCFNKKSLK
+466 LKVCFNKKSLK

-489 MDYNKEQALI
+489 MDYDKEQALI

-521 TKFEGKVKIIELK
+521 TKFIFEGEIKIIELK
-534 NNKYQLLDS
+534 NDKYQLLNS
-543 ETFTKYE
+543 ETFKEYE
-550 NILENVLSTHVHRD
+550 DILENVLSAQ
-564 IFSELIKL
+564 LM
-572 LRK
+572 

>member
-1 MNVIFYKIYI
+1 MNVIFKKIYI
-11 FDILTKQA
+11 FDILTKKA
-19 FVTCFEKGLNIV
+19 FVTSLEEGVNVV

-52 TLGADAHFDK
+52 VMGADAHFDK

-75 SVDNKMYFIYRH
+75 LVDNKKYFIYRH
-87 KKVFKVFNDTVQILF
+87 GKLFKVFNDLIQILF
-102 QTSSRT
+102 QTSSR
-108 KLSEFLGKIWSF
+108 KELSEFLGEIWSF

-143 NFIDQDHYDGTNF
+143 NFLDQDYYDGTNF
-156 NSFKSLGQYQNFK
+156 NSFKSLGQYKNFK
-169 PDVIYAQF
+169 ADVIYSQF

-185 ERVKSKQNLL
+185 ERVISKQNLF
-195 ERINNSED
+195 ERINESED
-203 SYQKANEM
+203 SYKKADEM
-211 KEKVFKLL
+211 KEKVSNLL
-219 GNIVVPKNSQELKR
+219 ENVVVPENLQELER
-233 ELSIRTKEYKDIL
+233 ELSIRAKEYNDIL
-246 NSMNEF
+246 NSMNAF
-252 RCKLTNLRN
+252 RYELTNLRN

-284 KSILETDKCPECHSV
+284 KFILETEKCPECDSV
-299 LKDTT
+299 LNDTN
-304 DFRSKR
+304 DLRSKR
-310 YNSIEDSSYISDS
+310 YNSIEDSLYISDS
-323 IYEDIEKISKAI
+323 IYEDIDKISKTI
-335 SRTESSY
+335 SQIESSY
-342 KEFLNKLESYKKNI
+342 RGVSNRLESYKKSI
-356 GIAQKEIKNYSSYM
+356 SSAQEEIKNYTSYM
-370 GLNELYNSLNLELF
+370 GLNELYNSLNLELIS
-384 NESQLQGE
+384 ELQLQEE
-392 LKEKLGIIEEDL
+392 LKNRIGNIEEEL
-404 KKVSAIKADINKKY
+404 KKVSEKKADINKKY
-418 YEMIDSEVLR
+418 YEMVDRQVLR
-428 FGLNELEESQYKAI
+428 FGLNELDESEYKAI

-489 MDYNKEQALI
+489 MDYDKEQALI

-521 TKFEGKVKIIELK
+521 TKFIFEKEIKII
-534 NNKYQLLDS
+534 
-543 ETFTKYE
+543 
-550 NILENVLSTHVHRD
+550 
-564 IFSELIKL
+564 
-572 LRK
+572 

>member
-1 MNVIFYKIYI
+1 MNVIFKKIYI
-11 FDILTKQA
+11 FDILTKKA
-19 FVTCFEKGLNIV
+19 FVTSFEEGVNVV

-52 TLGADAHFDK
+52 VMGADAHFDK

-75 SVDNKMYFIYRH
+75 LVDNKKYFIYRH
-87 KKVFKVFNDTVQILF
+87 RKLFKVFNDLIQILF

-108 KLSEFLGKIWSF
+108 ELSEFLGEIWSF

-143 NFIDQDHYDGTNF
+143 NFLDQDYYDGTNF

-169 PDVIYAQF
+169 PDVIYSQF

-185 ERVKSKQNLL
+185 ERVKSKQNLF
-195 ERINNSED
+195 ERINESKD
-203 SYQKANEM
+203 SYKKADEM
-211 KEKVFKLL
+211 KGKVSNLL
-219 GNIVVPKNSQELKR
+219 ENVVVPENLQELER
-233 ELSIRTKEYKDIL
+233 ELSIRSKEYNDIL
-246 NSMNEF
+246 NSMNAF
-252 RCKLTNLRN
+252 RYKLTNLRN

-284 KSILETDKCPECHSV
+284 KFILETDICPECHSV
-299 LKDTT
+299 LNDTT
-304 DFRSKR
+304 DLRSKR
-310 YNSIEDSSYISDS
+310 YNSIEDSLYISDS

-335 SRTESSY
+335 FQIESSY
-342 KEFLNKLESYKKNI
+342 REFSNRLESYKKNI
-356 GIAQKEIKNYSSYM
+356 NSAQEEIKNYTSYM

-384 NESQLQGE
+384 NELQLKEE
-392 LKEKLGIIEEDL
+392 LKDRIENIEEEL
-404 KKVSAIKADINKKY
+404 KKVSEIKADINKKY
-418 YEMIDSEVLR
+418 YEMVDRQVLR
-428 FGLNELEESQYKAI
+428 FGLNELDESQYKAI

-489 MDYNKEQALI
+489 MDYDKEQALI

-521 TKFEGKVKIIELK
+521 TKFIFEGEIKIIELK
-534 NNKYQLLDS
+534 NDKYQLLNS
-543 ETFTKYE
+543 ETFKEYE
-550 NILENVLSTHVHRD
+550 DILENVLSAQ
-564 IFSELIKL
+564 LI
-572 LRK
+572 

>member
-1 MNVIFYKIYI
+1 MNVIFKKIYI
-11 FDILTKQA
+11 FDILTRKA
-19 FVTCFEKGLNIV
+19 FVTSFEEGVNVV

-52 TLGADAHFDK
+52 VMGADAHFDK

-75 SVDNKMYFIYRH
+75 LVDNKKYFIYRH
-87 KKVFKVFNDTVQILF
+87 RKLFKVFNDLIQILF

-108 KLSEFLGKIWSF
+108 ELSEFLGKIWSF
-120 EIFLPNRNTEK
+120 EIFLPNRNTER

-143 NFIDQDHYDGTNF
+143 NFLDQDYYDGTNF

-169 PDVIYAQF
+169 PDVIYSQF

-185 ERVKSKQNLL
+185 ERVKSKQNLF
-195 ERINNSED
+195 ERINESKD
-203 SYQKANEM
+203 SYKKADEM
-211 KEKVFKLL
+211 KGKVSNLL
-219 GNIVVPKNSQELKR
+219 ENVVVPENLQELKR
-233 ELSIRTKEYKDIL
+233 ELSIRSKEYNDIL
-246 NSMNEF
+246 NSMNAF
-252 RCKLTNLRN
+252 RYKLTNLRN

-284 KSILETDKCPECHSV
+284 KFILETDICPECHSV
-299 LKDTT
+299 LNDTT
-304 DFRSKR
+304 DLRSKR
-310 YNSIEDSSYISDS
+310 YNSIEDSLYISDS

-335 SRTESSY
+335 FQIESSY
-342 KEFLNKLESYKKNI
+342 REFSNRLESYKKNI
-356 GIAQKEIKNYSSYM
+356 NSAQEEIKNYTSYM

-384 NESQLQGE
+384 NELQLQEE
-392 LKEKLGIIEEDL
+392 LKDRIENIEEEL
-404 KKVSAIKADINKKY
+404 KKVSEIKADINKKY
-418 YEMIDSEVLR
+418 YEMVDRQVLR
-428 FGLNELEESQYKAI
+428 FGLNELDESQYKAI

-489 MDYNKEQALI
+489 MDYDKEQALI

-521 TKFEGKVKIIELK
+521 TKFIFEGEIKIIELK
-534 NNKYQLLDS
+534 NDKYQLLNS
-543 ETFTKYE
+543 ETFKEYE
-550 NILENVLSTHVHRD
+550 DILENVLSAQ
-564 IFSELIKL
+564 LI
-572 LRK
+572 